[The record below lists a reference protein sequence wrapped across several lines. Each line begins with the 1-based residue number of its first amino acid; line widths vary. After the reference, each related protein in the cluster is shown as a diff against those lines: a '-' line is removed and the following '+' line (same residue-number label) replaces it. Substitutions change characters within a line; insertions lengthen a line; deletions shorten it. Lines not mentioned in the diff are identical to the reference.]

1 MATKIY
7 IVYYSTWGHVATL
20 AEEIKKGAES
30 VDGVEATVWRV
41 PETLPE
47 EVLGK
52 MHAAP
57 VREEHPVMVAA
68 GQLAEAD
75 GLLLGFPTRFGMM
88 AAQMKAFLDSTGGL
102 WQAQALAGKPAGL
115 FFATGTQGGGQETT
129 ALTAV
134 TQLAHHGMLFVPI
147 GATFG
152 AGMFGMDEVRGG
164 SPYGA
169 GTFAGADGSRTP
181 SDTELAMAQHQ
192 GKHLATIAKNLKAG
206 ASAAAN

>member
-1 MATKIY
+1 MSNAR
-7 IVYYSTWGHVATL
+7 YYSTYGHVATL
-20 AEEIKKGAES
+20 AEEIKKGADT

-52 MHAAP
+52 MHAP
-57 VREEHPVMVAA
+57 PKREEHPVMTAR
-68 GQLAEAD
+68 QLAEAD
-75 GLLLGFPTRFGMM
+75 GVLLGFPTRFGVM
-88 AAQMKAFLDSTGGL
+88 AAQMKAFIDSTGGL
-102 WQAQALAGKPAGL
+102 WQTQALAGKPAGL

-134 TQLAHHGMLFVPI
+134 TQLAHHGMIFVPV

-164 SPYGA
+164 SSYGA

-181 SDTELAMAQHQ
+181 TDTELAMAHHQ
-192 GKHLATIAKNLKAG
+192 GKYFATIAKNLKAG
-206 ASAAAN
+206 AAASAAN